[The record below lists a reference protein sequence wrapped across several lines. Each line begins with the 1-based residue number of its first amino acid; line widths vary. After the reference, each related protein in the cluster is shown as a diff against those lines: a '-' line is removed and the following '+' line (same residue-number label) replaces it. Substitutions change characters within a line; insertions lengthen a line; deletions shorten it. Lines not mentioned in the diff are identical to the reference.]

1 MAEITRAME
10 YAYGRLPY
18 LVPNE
23 VRKRIGSDELLDR
36 LVYVSAL
43 MKRAEQERDRTAKA
57 GFSAAASAVLGAPPR
72 EETEQLVKGIER
84 KIAHCDA
91 TGSWFQGEQARRQL
105 AEVRARQPMAP
116 QRAARLTK
124 AEKDGELMPV
134 YDAAGNLVGLV
145 KPGVVTQI
153 ADPAAVAKDALVED
167 ALVEDEA
174 EDDDEAV
181 DAARELPRYLGP
193 QHPPSPA
200 GQSAVGQRGQVAK
213 AARPRYNAMIQRRGP
228 R

>member
-1 MAEITRAME
+1 MAEITKAME

-36 LVYVSAL
+36 LVYASVL
-43 MKRAEQERDRTAKA
+43 MKT

-72 EETEQLVKGIER
+72 EETEQLVKSIER
-84 KIAHCDA
+84 KLAGWDA
-91 TGSWFQGEQARRQL
+91 AGAWHQAEQTRRRL
-105 AEVRARQPMAP
+105 AEVRAQQPIAP
-116 QRAARLTK
+116 RRSDRLTK

-134 YDAAGNLVGLV
+134 YSASGELIGLV
-145 KPGVVTQI
+145 KPAAVTQI
-153 ADPAAVAKDALVED
+153 ADPAALAKDAMVED
-167 ALVEDEA
+167 GQGDA
-174 EDDDEAV
+174 EDDDAAV

-200 GQSAVGQRGQVAK
+200 GQSALGQRGQVAK
-213 AARPRYNAMIQRRGP
+213 AARPRYNAVIQRRGP